1 MCYSAVH
8 CAANNYVTNFKLQNV
23 NIFLIENSEEVL
35 IFCYSES
42 VSFTPYLTW
51 KQLME
56 VFQNILCKN
65 QIWAGTNS
73 KSASLTT

>member
-42 VSFTPYLTW
+42 VSFTPYLT
-51 KQLME
+51 
-56 VFQNILCKN
+56 
-65 QIWAGTNS
+65 
-73 KSASLTT
+73 